1 MNADAI
7 GLFKLWW
14 RIGTCDPT
22 RCLNQSRNRNV
33 AIGPLTL
40 GNLSG
45 AFVVL
50 GIGYALSLL
59 SIILELF
66 YRIYE
71 LTRMPNIMV
80 S

>member
-1 MNADAI
+1 MNADSI

-14 RIGTCDPT
+14 KIGTCDPT
-22 RCLNQSRNRNV
+22 RCLNQIRNRNV
-33 AIGPLTL
+33 AIAPLTL

-50 GIGYALSLL
+50 AIGYALSLL
-59 SIILELF
+59 SCIFELF

-71 LTRMPNIMV
+71 LTRMYNIMV
-80 S
+80 N